1 MIKRFF
7 NFRHR
12 ERENLPNLD
21 GATAAAALFRLAA
34 LPADEVPA
42 SLGTST
48 NGLSADEVA
57 TRRLRFGANLL
68 PRCPKR
74 PWYFELAANLFHLLA
89 LLLWAAAAL
98 SWMLRTPEV
107 AMAIVAV
114 IAINGVFSFWQEY
127 EAERAA
133 EALQQ
138 FLTRLPCAARGAS
151 RLSPRPMLY
160 PATFSFS
167 LKANR
172 CLRTPA

>member
-133 EALQQ
+133 EALQHPHQ
-138 FLTRLPCAARGAS
+138 VTVRRAS